1 MAYQTLVSAWLY
13 SNRSAFD
20 VQFFEKS
27 WPKKYDLPYFDFEVV
42 GIVSGEKRVG
52 RGVDGVREVA
62 LEKASAEFLEN
73 LICLENQVSSIGA
86 SLTSYQGFEK
96 HALNEAYER
105 YYLDQHL
112 ELEIPLLRQQTRNN
126 YLSGSSL
133 SPQIEFYKFNSA
145 YEHHGTLCKIS
156 DDHKNFNSYGFSYSN
171 SLEASLEKSFI
182 EALPN
187 FLYLLEKGD
196 KELLPWQLTQDF
208 NNQINPLLLNQL
220 PSNFTS
226 QSIAVP
232 VFEKTELKTP
242 VLMEKL
248 DFPYKVIKFNR

>member
-1 MAYQTLVSAWLY
+1 MAHQTLASAWLY

-20 VQFFEKS
+20 VQFFEKG

-42 GIVSGEKRVG
+42 GIVSGEKRIG
-52 RGVDGVREVA
+52 RGVDRIREVA

-73 LICLENQVSSIGA
+73 LICLDNQVSSIGA

-105 YYLDQHL
+105 YYIDQHL

-126 YLSGSSL
+126 YLSGSLL

-145 YEHHGTLCKIS
+145 YEHHGIVCKIS
-156 DDHKNFNSYGFSYSN
+156 DDQKKINSYGFSYSN
-171 SLEASLEKSFI
+171 SLDASLQKSFI

-187 FLYLLEKGD
+187 FLYLIEKGGN
-196 KELLPWQLTQDF
+196 ELLPWQLTQDF
-208 NNQINPLLLNQL
+208 NNKINSLLLDQL
-220 PSNFTS
+220 SSNFIN
-226 QSIAVP
+226 QSTAVP
-232 VFEKTELKTP
+232 AFEKTELKTP
-242 VLMEKL
+242 VLMVKL
-248 DFPYKVIKFNR
+248 DFPFKVIKFNR